1 MLTNAI
7 FKTQNKILKLTYI
20 TKNIKLTKIKTFENT
35 IDFALLRF
43 ELALRFFNKN
53 PTHLHMSYTDCR
65 GSLLVSICE

>member
-1 MLTNAI
+1 MLTNTI

-35 IDFALLRF
+35 IEFAL
-43 ELALRFFNKN
+43 LRFFNKN

-65 GSLLVSICE
+65 GSLPVSISE